1 MAAQTAEMPKVVR
14 IIPAKPEYSG
24 NSNADFRPKRVAA
37 YCRVSTDKEQQ
48 EHSFETQKEMY
59 TDMIMMKP
67 NWQMAGIY
75 ADEGITGTIA
85 KKRPD
90 FMRMIEDC
98 RKGKIDM
105 VITKSV
111 SRFSRNNLDCL
122 LYVRELKER
131 GIPILFEKEGINT
144 LQVSSELLITL
155 FSGLSQA
162 ESESISMNV
171 KIGKRQ
177 SLKNG
182 NVPFCYKSFLGY
194 RKGADGKPEIVQEEA
209 EIIRRIYSEYL
220 AGASLLEIA
229 KSLIADGVLT
239 AKGKTKW
246 TAKGILSI
254 LTNEKYKGD
263 ALLQKTYIADCI
275 SKRSKVNNG
284 ELPMYYVENNHPAI
298 IERAVFDRVQE
309 EVSRR
314 NSKRRVKEVGT
325 KTELG
330 KYSSKYAMTDLLF
343 CGNCGTPYRR
353 TTWSK
358 NGKKKV
364 VWRCI
369 SRLDYGTKY
378 CKSSPSIEESLLQNT
393 IAAAIT
399 KKAQTEGADIQRIC
413 EHIEIY
419 EARQNNSATQA
430 KQEQLR
436 EIKQKIEE
444 LTDMDGEAAQNGDF
458 DEMFA
463 SLYAEMY
470 AIKDELDGAERTE
483 TMHGMAADRMK
494 EAAAIMQ
501 GLKNRPVEYNYQ
513 IVRQLIDSIKVVSA
527 EQILIRFKDG
537 AELTEKLYNGK
548 E

>member
-24 NSNADFRPKRVAA
+24 KSNADFRPKRVAA

-67 NWQMAGIY
+67 SWQMAGIY

-194 RKGADGKPEIVQEEA
+194 RKGADGKPEIVPEEA

-239 AKGKTKW
+239 ATGKTKW
-246 TAKGILSI
+246 TAKGVLSI

-314 NSKRRVKEVGT
+314 NSKRKVKEVGT

-330 KYSSKYAMTDLLF
+330 KYSGKYALTDLLF

-378 CKSSPSIEESLLQNT
+378 CKDSPSIEESLLQNA

-399 KKAQTEGADIQRIC
+399 QKAQTEGVSIERIC
-413 EHIEIY
+413 EHIELY
-419 EARQNNSATQA
+419 EARQDNSAIQA

-436 EIKQKIEE
+436 ELKRRIEE
-444 LTDMDGEAAQNGDF
+444 LTDMDSEAAQNGDF
-458 DEMFA
+458 DEMFEN
-463 SLYAEMY
+463 LYAEMY
-470 AIKDELDGAERTE
+470 AIMDELDGAEKTE
-483 TMHGMAADRMK
+483 SMLGMAADRIK

-501 GLKNRPVEYNYQ
+501 GLKNHPVEYNDQ

-527 EQILIRFKDG
+527 EQIRIRFKDG
-537 AELTEKLYNGK
+537 AELTAEL
-548 E
+548 

>member
-1 MAAQTAEMPKVVR
+1 MPKVVR
-14 IIPAKPEYSG
+14 VIPPKPEYSG
-24 NSNADFRPKRVAA
+24 QNNADFRPKRVAA

-67 NWQMAGIY
+67 NWQMAGVY

-90 FMRMIEDC
+90 FMRMLEDC
-98 RKGKIDM
+98 RRGKIDM
-105 VITKSV
+105 IITKSV

-131 GIPILFEKEGINT
+131 GIPIIFEKEGINT

-171 KIGKRQ
+171 KMGRRQ

-194 RKGADGKPEIVQEEA
+194 RKGADGKPEIVPEEA
-209 EIIRRIYSEYL
+209 EIIRRIYKEYL

-229 KSLIADGVLT
+229 KSLMADGILT
-239 AKGKTKW
+239 ARGKSKW
-246 TAKGILSI
+246 TAKGVLSI

-263 ALLQKTYIADCI
+263 ALLQKTYIVDCI

-298 IERAVFDRVQE
+298 IERPVFDRVQE

-314 NSKRRVKEVGT
+314 SSKQKVKQMGT

-330 KYSSKYAMTDLLF
+330 KYSGKYALTDLLF
-343 CGNCGTPYRR
+343 CGSCGTPYRR
-353 TTWSK
+353 TTWAK
-358 NGKKKV
+358 DGKKKV

-378 CKSSPSIEESLLQNT
+378 CKDSPSIEEYLLHDA

-399 KKAQTEGADIQRIC
+399 RKAQEEGADLQRIR
-413 EHIEIY
+413 EHIESY
-419 EARQNNSATQA
+419 QSRQDDSALRARQ
-430 KQEQLR
+430 ERLR
-436 EIKQKIEE
+436 ELNHRIEE
-444 LTDMDGEAAQNGDF
+444 LTNMDSEAAQNGDF
-458 DEMFA
+458 DGLFA
-463 SLYAEMY
+463 SLYTEMY
-470 AIKDELDGAERTE
+470 AIRDELDGEEQAKSTLERDA
-483 TMHGMAADRMK
+483 GRME
-494 EAAAIMQ
+494 EAVTVMQ
-501 GLKNRPVEYNYQ
+501 GLKNHPVEYDDR
-513 IVRQLIDSIKVVSA
+513 IVRQLIDGIKVVDAS
-527 EQILIRFKDG
+527 QIIIRFKDG
-537 AELTEKLYNGK
+537 TELAADL
-548 E
+548 

>member
-1 MAAQTAEMPKVVR
+1 MMQTQPAPKLVR
-14 IIPAKPEYSG
+14 IIPPKPEFSG
-24 NSNADFRPKRVAA
+24 ENRIDIRPKRVAA

-98 RKGKIDM
+98 RKGKIDLI
-105 VITKSV
+105 ITKSV

-122 LYVRELKER
+122 LYVRELKEM
-131 GIPILFEKEGINT
+131 GIPIIFEKEGINT

-182 NVPFCYKSFLGY
+182 NVPFSYKSFLGY
-194 RKGADGKPEIVQEEA
+194 RKGADGKPEIDEEQA
-209 EIIRRIYSEYL
+209 VIIRRIFAEYL
-220 AGASLLEIA
+220 AGKSLLDIA
-229 KSLIADGVLT
+229 KGLT
-239 AKGKTKW
+239 ADEIPTARCKTNW
-246 TAKGILSI
+246 SSARVQSI

-263 ALLQKTYIADCI
+263 ALLQKTYIVDCI
-275 SKRSKVNNG
+275 SKKSKKNNG

-309 EVSRR
+309 EISRR
-314 NSKRRVKEVGT
+314 NSKKKVKQVGT

-330 KYSSKYAMTDLLF
+330 KYSGKYALSEILY

-353 TTWSK
+353 CTWSK
-358 NGKKKV
+358 NGKKKI

-369 SRLDYGTKY
+369 SRLDYGKKY
-378 CKSSPSIEESLLQNT
+378 CKDSPSIEESVLHNA
-393 IAAAIT
+393 IAEAIT
-399 KKAQTEGADIQRIC
+399 QKAHMENADIGRIRS
-413 EHIEIY
+413 HIELY
-419 EARQNNSATQA
+419 QNSQDTSSILA
-430 KQEQLR
+430 KQERLKAIQ
-436 EIKQKIEE
+436 EHINQ
-444 LTDMDGEAAQNGDF
+444 LTDMDSEAAQNGDF
-458 DEMFA
+458 DTQFEN
-463 SLYAEMY
+463 LYAEMY
-470 AIKDELDGAERTE
+470 AIKDELDEIERHKSKIKTGTDSIE
-483 TMHGMAADRMK
+483 EMTAVMR
-494 EAAAIMQ
+494 
-501 GLKNRPVEYNYQ
+501 GLKNHPVEYND
-513 IVRQLIDSIKVVSA
+513 IVVRQLIECIKVISKD
-527 EQILIRFKDG
+527 ILHIYFKDG
-537 AELTEKLYNGK
+537 TKIEADI
-548 E
+548 

>member
-1 MAAQTAEMPKVVR
+1 MMQTQPAPKLVR
-14 IIPAKPEYSG
+14 IIPPKPEFSG
-24 NSNADFRPKRVAA
+24 ENRIDMRPKRVAA

-98 RKGKIDM
+98 RKGKIDLI
-105 VITKSV
+105 ITKSV

-122 LYVRELKER
+122 LYVRELKEM
-131 GIPILFEKEGINT
+131 GIPIIFEKEGINT

-182 NVPFCYKSFLGY
+182 NVPFSYKSFLGY
-194 RKGADGKPEIVQEEA
+194 RKGADGKPEIDEEQA
-209 EIIRRIYSEYL
+209 VIIRRIFAEYL
-220 AGASLLEIA
+220 AGKSLLDIA
-229 KSLIADGVLT
+229 KGLT
-239 AKGKTKW
+239 ADEIPTARGKTNW
-246 TAKGILSI
+246 SSARVQSI

-263 ALLQKTYIADCI
+263 ALLQKTYIVDCI
-275 SKRSKVNNG
+275 SKKSKKNNG

-298 IERAVFDRVQE
+298 IERAIFDRVQE
-309 EVSRR
+309 EISRR
-314 NSKRRVKEVGT
+314 NSKKKVKQVGT

-330 KYSSKYAMTDLLF
+330 KYSGKYALSEILY

-353 TTWSK
+353 CTWSK
-358 NGKKKV
+358 NGKKKI

-369 SRLDYGTKY
+369 SRLDYGKKY
-378 CKSSPSIEESLLQNT
+378 CKDSPSIEESILHNA
-393 IAAAIT
+393 IAEAIT
-399 KKAQTEGADIQRIC
+399 QKAHMENTDVDRIC
-413 EHIEIY
+413 RHIKMYQHSQDTSSIL
-419 EARQNNSATQA
+419 A
-430 KQEQLR
+430 KQERLKTIQER
-436 EIKQKIEE
+436 INK
-444 LTDMDGEAAQNGDF
+444 LTDMDSEAAQNGDF
-458 DEMFA
+458 DTQFE

-470 AIKDELDGAERTE
+470 AIKDELAEIEKSKSKIE
-483 TMHGMAADRMK
+483 TTADSIEEMT
-494 EAAAIMQ
+494 AIMQ
-501 GLKNRPVEYNYQ
+501 GLKNHPVEYNDLV
-513 IVRQLIDSIKVVSA
+513 VRQLIECIKVISKDTLH
-527 EQILIRFKDG
+527 IYFKDG
-537 AELTEKLYNGK
+537 IKIEAKM
-548 E
+548 

>member
-1 MAAQTAEMPKVVR
+1 MMEQAVSRVVR
-14 IIPAKPEYSG
+14 VIPPKPEFSG
-24 NSNADFRPKRVAA
+24 ENRIDIRPKRVAA

-85 KKRPD
+85 EKRPG

-98 RKGKIDM
+98 RKGKVDLI
-105 VITKSV
+105 ITKSV

-122 LYVRELKER
+122 LYVRELKEM
-131 GIPILFEKEGINT
+131 GIPVIFEKEGINT

-182 NVPFCYKSFLGY
+182 NVPFSYKSFIGY
-194 RKGADGKPEIVQEEA
+194 RKGADGKPEIDPEQAIV
-209 EIIRRIYSEYL
+209 IRRIFSEYL
-220 AGASLLEIA
+220 AGKSLLDIA
-229 KSLIADGVLT
+229 RGLTADGILT
-239 AKGKTKW
+239 ARGKSEWSSTR
-246 TAKGILSI
+246 ILSI

-275 SKRSKVNNG
+275 SKKSKKNKG

-298 IERAVFDRVQE
+298 IERAIFDRVQE
-309 EVSRR
+309 EISRR
-314 NSKRRVKEVGT
+314 NSKRKVKQIGT

-330 KYSSKYAMTDLLF
+330 KYSSKYALSEILY

-353 TTWSK
+353 CTWVK

-378 CKSSPSIEESLLQNT
+378 CKDSPSIEESILHNA
-393 IAAAIT
+393 ISEAIT
-399 KKAQTEGADIQRIC
+399 QKAQMENADIGRILK
-413 EHIEIY
+413 HIDLY
-419 EARQNNSATQA
+419 QSKQDMSGALA
-430 KQEQLR
+430 KQERLKTIQTYIDQLMSMD
-436 EIKQKIEE
+436 IE
-444 LTDMDGEAAQNGDF
+444 AVQNGEF
-458 DEMFA
+458 DEQFK
-463 SLYAEMY
+463 SLHEEMY
-470 AIKDELDGAERTE
+470 AIMDELAEIDKIKSKVE
-483 TMHGMAADRMK
+483 TDDSSIGEMTIAMS
-494 EAAAIMQ
+494 
-501 GLKNRPVEYNYQ
+501 GLENHPVEYNDLV
-513 IVRQLIDSIKVVSA
+513 VRQLIECIKVMSA
-527 EQILIRFKDG
+527 ELLYIYFKDG
-537 AELTEKLYNGK
+537 TKLEANMK
-548 E
+548 

>member
-1 MAAQTAEMPKVVR
+1 MTQTPPAPKLVR
-14 IIPAKPEYSG
+14 IIPSKPEFSG
-24 NSNADFRPKRVAA
+24 ENRIDIRPKRVAA

-98 RKGKIDM
+98 RKGKIDLI
-105 VITKSV
+105 ITKSV

-122 LYVRELKER
+122 LYVRELKEM
-131 GIPILFEKEGINT
+131 GIPIIFEKEGINT

-171 KIGKRQ
+171 KLGKRQ

-182 NVPFCYKSFLGY
+182 NVPFSYKSFLGY
-194 RKGADGKPEIVQEEA
+194 RKGADGKPEIDEEQA
-209 EIIRRIYSEYL
+209 VVIRRIFSEYL
-220 AGASLLEIA
+220 AGKSLLDIA
-229 KSLIADGVLT
+229 KGLT
-239 AKGKTKW
+239 ADKIPTARGKTNW
-246 TAKGILSI
+246 SSARVQSI

-263 ALLQKTYIADCI
+263 ALLQKTYIVDCI
-275 SKRSKVNNG
+275 SKKSKKNNG

-309 EVSRR
+309 EISRR
-314 NSKRRVKEVGT
+314 NSKKKVKQVGT

-330 KYSSKYAMTDLLF
+330 KYSSKYALSEILY

-353 TTWSK
+353 CTWSK
-358 NGKKKV
+358 NGKKKI

-369 SRLDYGTKY
+369 SRLDYGKKY
-378 CKSSPSIEESLLQNT
+378 CKDSPSIEESLLHNAIT
-393 IAAAIT
+393 EAIT
-399 KKAQTEGADIQRIC
+399 KKAQMENADVDRIRR
-413 EHIEIY
+413 HIELY
-419 EARQNNSATQA
+419 KNNQDTSGILA
-430 KQEQLR
+430 KQERLKTIQ
-436 EIKQKIEE
+436 EHINQ
-444 LTDMDGEAAQNGDF
+444 LTDMDSEAVQNGDF
-458 DEMFA
+458 DTQFE

-470 AIKDELDGAERTE
+470 AIKDELDEIEKSKSKVETE
-483 TMHGMAADRMK
+483 TDFIEEMTMV
-494 EAAAIMQ
+494 MQ
-501 GLKNRPVEYNYQ
+501 GLKNHPVEYNDLV
-513 IVRQLIDSIKVVSA
+513 VRQLIECIKVMSKDTLH
-527 EQILIRFKDG
+527 IYFKDG
-537 AELTEKLYNGK
+537 IKL
-548 E
+548 ETQM

>member
-1 MAAQTAEMPKVVR
+1 MMQTRSAPKLVR
-14 IIPAKPEYSG
+14 IIPPKPEFSG
-24 NSNADFRPKRVAA
+24 ENRIDIRPKRVAA

-59 TDMIMMKP
+59 TEMIMMKP

-98 RKGKIDM
+98 RKGKIDLI
-105 VITKSV
+105 ITKSV

-122 LYVRELKER
+122 LYVRELKEM
-131 GIPILFEKEGINT
+131 GIPIIFEKEGINT

-182 NVPFCYKSFLGY
+182 NVPFSYKSFLGY
-194 RKGADGKPEIVQEEA
+194 RKGADGKPEIDEEQA
-209 EIIRRIYSEYL
+209 VIIRRIFSEYL
-220 AGASLLEIA
+220 AGKSLLDIA
-229 KSLIADGVLT
+229 KGLT
-239 AKGKTKW
+239 ADEIPTARGKTNW
-246 TAKGILSI
+246 SSARVQSI

-263 ALLQKTYIADCI
+263 ALLQKTYVVDCI
-275 SKRSKVNNG
+275 SKKSKKNNG

-309 EVSRR
+309 EISRR
-314 NSKRRVKEVGT
+314 NSKKKVKQVGT

-330 KYSSKYAMTDLLF
+330 KYSSKYALSEILY
-343 CGNCGTPYRR
+343 CGHCGTPYRR
-353 TTWSK
+353 CTWSK
-358 NGKKKV
+358 NGKKKI

-369 SRLDYGTKY
+369 SRLDYGKKY
-378 CKSSPSIEESLLQNT
+378 CKDSPSIEESILHN
-393 IAAAIT
+393 AVAEAIT
-399 KKAQTEGADIQRIC
+399 QKAHMENADVDRIC
-413 EHIEIY
+413 RHIEMYQHNQDTSSIFH
-419 EARQNNSATQA
+419 
-430 KQEQLR
+430 KQERLKTIQER
-436 EIKQKIEE
+436 INK
-444 LTDMDGEAAQNGDF
+444 LTDMDSEAAQNGDF
-458 DEMFA
+458 DTQFE

-470 AIKDELDGAERTE
+470 AIKDELDEIEKSKSKIE
-483 TMHGMAADRMK
+483 TTADSIEEMTV
-494 EAAAIMQ
+494 IMQ
-501 GLKNRPVEYNYQ
+501 GLKNHPVEYNDLV
-513 IVRQLIDSIKVVSA
+513 VRQLIECIKVISKDKLH
-527 EQILIRFKDG
+527 IYFKDG
-537 AELTEKLYNGK
+537 IKIEAKM
-548 E
+548 

>member
-1 MAAQTAEMPKVVR
+1 MAVQTTQTPKRVVV
-14 IIPAKPEYSG
+14 IPPKPEYSG
-24 NSNADFRPKRVAA
+24 DNRIDIRPKRVAA

-59 TDMIMMKP
+59 TEMIMMKP

-98 RKGKIDM
+98 RKGKIDII
-105 VITKSV
+105 ITKSV

-122 LYVRELKER
+122 LYVRELKEL
-131 GIPILFEKEGINT
+131 GIPIIFEKEGINT

-194 RKGADGKPEIVQEEA
+194 KKGADGKPEIVPEEA
-209 EIIRRIYSEYL
+209 NIITRIYTEYL
-220 AGASLLEIA
+220 AGKSLNDIA
-229 KSLIADGVLT
+229 KSLITDGIYT
-239 AKGKTKW
+239 PTGKTQW
-246 TAKGILSI
+246 TSKVVLSI
-254 LTNEKYKGD
+254 LSNEKYKGD
-263 ALLQKTYIADCI
+263 ALLQKTYIVDCI
-275 SKRSKVNNG
+275 SKKMKKNNG

-298 IERAVFDRVQE
+298 IDRNMFDRVQE
-309 EVSRR
+309 EISRR
-314 NSKRRVKEVGT
+314 NSKRKVKEKGT

-330 KYSSKYAMTDLLF
+330 KYSSKYALSELLF

-353 TTWSK
+353 VTWT
-358 NGKKKV
+358 NRGKKKV

-378 CKSSPSIEESLLQNT
+378 CKDSPSLEETALQNA
-393 IAAAIT
+393 IAEAIT
-399 KKAQTEGADIQRIC
+399 NKAKSEGADVYRIQSHLKMYQANQDTSSLIAKKNRLA
-413 EHIEIY
+413 EI
-419 EARQNNSATQA
+419 NKS
-430 KQEQLR
+430 
-436 EIKQKIEE
+436 IEE
-444 LTDMDGEAAQNGDF
+444 LTNMDNEAAQNGDF
-458 DEMFA
+458 DSQFEQ
-463 SLYAEMY
+463 LYTEMY
-470 AIKDELDGAERTE
+470 NLKDELDEIEKQQAKINKASDTLNEVSTIIE
-483 TMHGMAADRMK
+483 
-494 EAAAIMQ
+494 
-501 GLKNRPVEYNYQ
+501 GLKNHPVEYNDQ
-513 IVRQLIDSIKVVSA
+513 AVRQLINCIKVIS
-527 EQILIRFKDG
+527 ENQIEVYFKDG
-537 AELTEKLYNGK
+537 VIIKVRICN
-548 E
+548 

>member
-1 MAAQTAEMPKVVR
+1 MTQTPPAPKLVR
-14 IIPAKPEYSG
+14 IIPSKPEFSG
-24 NSNADFRPKRVAA
+24 ENRIDIRPKRVAA

-98 RKGKIDM
+98 RKGKIDLI
-105 VITKSV
+105 ITKSV

-122 LYVRELKER
+122 LYVRELKEM
-131 GIPILFEKEGINT
+131 GIPIIFEKEGINT

-182 NVPFCYKSFLGY
+182 NVPFSYKSFLGY
-194 RKGADGKPEIVQEEA
+194 RKGADGKPEIDEEQA
-209 EIIRRIYSEYL
+209 VVIRRIFSEYL
-220 AGASLLEIA
+220 AGKSLLDIA
-229 KSLIADGVLT
+229 KGLT
-239 AKGKTKW
+239 ADKIPTARGKTNW
-246 TAKGILSI
+246 SSARVQSI

-263 ALLQKTYIADCI
+263 ALLQKTYIVDCI
-275 SKRSKVNNG
+275 SKKSKKNNG

-309 EVSRR
+309 EISRR
-314 NSKRRVKEVGT
+314 NSKKKVKQVGT

-330 KYSSKYAMTDLLF
+330 KYSSKYALSEILY

-353 TTWSK
+353 CTWSK
-358 NGKKKV
+358 NGKKKI

-369 SRLDYGTKY
+369 SRLDYGKKY
-378 CKSSPSIEESLLQNT
+378 CKDSPSIEESLLHNAIT
-393 IAAAIT
+393 EAIT
-399 KKAQTEGADIQRIC
+399 KKAQMENADVDRIRR
-413 EHIEIY
+413 HIELY
-419 EARQNNSATQA
+419 KNNQDTSGILA
-430 KQEQLR
+430 KQERLKTIQ
-436 EIKQKIEE
+436 EHINQ
-444 LTDMDGEAAQNGDF
+444 LTDMDSEAVQNGDF
-458 DEMFA
+458 DTQFE

-470 AIKDELDGAERTE
+470 AIKDELDEIEKSKSKVETE
-483 TMHGMAADRMK
+483 TDFIEEMTMV
-494 EAAAIMQ
+494 MQ
-501 GLKNRPVEYNYQ
+501 GLKNHPVEYNDLV
-513 IVRQLIDSIKVVSA
+513 VRQLIECIKVMSKDTLH
-527 EQILIRFKDG
+527 IYFKDG
-537 AELTEKLYNGK
+537 IKL
-548 E
+548 ETQM

>member
-1 MAAQTAEMPKVVR
+1 MQTQAAPKSVR
-14 IIPAKPEYSG
+14 IIPPKPEFSG
-24 NSNADFRPKRVAA
+24 ENRIDIRPKRVAA

-59 TDMIMMKP
+59 TEMIMMKP

-98 RKGKIDM
+98 RKGKIDLI
-105 VITKSV
+105 ITKSV

-122 LYVRELKER
+122 LYVRELKEM
-131 GIPILFEKEGINT
+131 GIPIIFEKEGVNT

-182 NVPFCYKSFLGY
+182 NVPFSYKSFLGY
-194 RKGADGKPEIVQEEA
+194 RKGADGKPEIDEEQA
-209 EIIRRIYSEYL
+209 VIIRRIFAEYL
-220 AGASLLEIA
+220 AGKSLLDIA
-229 KSLIADGVLT
+229 KGLT
-239 AKGKTKW
+239 ADEIPTARGKTNW
-246 TAKGILSI
+246 SSARVQSI

-263 ALLQKTYIADCI
+263 ALLQKTYVVDCI
-275 SKRSKVNNG
+275 SKKSKKNKG

-309 EVSRR
+309 EISRR
-314 NSKRRVKEVGT
+314 NSKKKVKQVGT

-330 KYSSKYAMTDLLF
+330 KYSGKYALSEILY

-353 TTWSK
+353 CTWSK
-358 NGKKKV
+358 NGKKKI

-378 CKSSPSIEESLLQNT
+378 CKDSPSVEESILHN
-393 IAAAIT
+393 AIT
-399 KKAQTEGADIQRIC
+399 KAITQKAHMENTDVDRIC
-413 EHIEIY
+413 RHIEMYQCSQDTSSIL
-419 EARQNNSATQA
+419 A
-430 KQEQLR
+430 KQERLKTVQ
-436 EIKQKIEE
+436 EHINK
-444 LTDMDGEAAQNGDF
+444 LTYMDSETAQNGDF
-458 DEMFA
+458 DAQFE

-470 AIKDELDGAERTE
+470 AIKDELEKIEKSKSKIETATDCTE
-483 TMHGMAADRMK
+483 KMTEVMK
-494 EAAAIMQ
+494 
-501 GLKNRPVEYNYQ
+501 GLKNHPVEYNDLV
-513 IVRQLIDSIKVVSA
+513 VRQLIECIKVMSKDTLH
-527 EQILIRFKDG
+527 IYFKDG
-537 AELTEKLYNGK
+537 VKIEAHI
-548 E
+548 

>member
-1 MAAQTAEMPKVVR
+1 MAVHKTQEPKRVVV
-14 IIPAKPEYSG
+14 IPPKPEYSG
-24 NSNADFRPKRVAA
+24 DNRIDIRPKRVAA

-59 TDMIMMKP
+59 TEMIMMKP

-98 RKGKIDM
+98 RKGKIDII
-105 VITKSV
+105 ITKSV

-122 LYVRELKER
+122 LYVRELKEL
-131 GIPILFEKEGINT
+131 GIPIIFEKEGINT

-194 RKGADGKPEIVQEEA
+194 KKGADGKPEIVPEEA
-209 EIIRRIYSEYL
+209 NIITRIYTEYL
-220 AGASLLEIA
+220 AGKSLNDIA
-229 KSLIADGVLT
+229 KSLITDGIYT
-239 AKGKTKW
+239 PTGKTQW
-246 TAKGILSI
+246 TSKVVLSI
-254 LTNEKYKGD
+254 LSNEKYKGD
-263 ALLQKTYIADCI
+263 ALLQKTYIVDCI
-275 SKRSKVNNG
+275 SKKMKKNNG

-298 IERAVFDRVQE
+298 IERSMFDRVQE
-309 EVSRR
+309 EISRR
-314 NSKRRVKEVGT
+314 NSKRKVKEKGT

-330 KYSSKYAMTDLLF
+330 KYSSKYALSELLF

-353 TTWSK
+353 VTWT
-358 NGKKKV
+358 NRGKKKV

-378 CKSSPSIEESLLQNT
+378 CKESPSLEETALQNA
-393 IAAAIT
+393 IAEAIT
-399 KKAQTEGADIQRIC
+399 NKAKSEGADVYRIQSHLKMYQANQDTSNLIAKKNRLA
-413 EHIEIY
+413 EI
-419 EARQNNSATQA
+419 NKS
-430 KQEQLR
+430 
-436 EIKQKIEE
+436 IEE
-444 LTDMDGEAAQNGDF
+444 LTNMDNEAAQNGEF
-458 DEMFA
+458 DNQFEQ
-463 SLYAEMY
+463 LYTEMY
-470 AIKDELDGAERTE
+470 NLKDELDEIEKQQAKINKASDTLNEVSRIIE
-483 TMHGMAADRMK
+483 
-494 EAAAIMQ
+494 
-501 GLKNRPVEYNYQ
+501 GLKNHPVEYNDQ
-513 IVRQLIDSIKVVSA
+513 AVRQLINCIKVLS
-527 EQILIRFKDG
+527 ESEIEIQFKDG
-537 AELTEKLYNGK
+537 IRVKSIL
-548 E
+548 

>member
-1 MAAQTAEMPKVVR
+1 MMQTQPAPKLVR
-14 IIPAKPEYSG
+14 IIPPKPEFSG
-24 NSNADFRPKRVAA
+24 ENRIDIRPKRVAA

-59 TDMIMMKP
+59 TEMIMMKP

-98 RKGKIDM
+98 RKGKIDLI
-105 VITKSV
+105 ITKSV

-122 LYVRELKER
+122 LYVRELKEM
-131 GIPILFEKEGINT
+131 GIPIIFEKEGINT

-182 NVPFCYKSFLGY
+182 NVPFSYKSFLGY
-194 RKGADGKPEIVQEEA
+194 RKGADGKPEIDEEQA
-209 EIIRRIYSEYL
+209 VIIRRIFSEYL
-220 AGASLLEIA
+220 AGKSLLDIA
-229 KSLIADGVLT
+229 KGLT
-239 AKGKTKW
+239 ADEIPTARGKTNW
-246 TAKGILSI
+246 SSARVQSI

-263 ALLQKTYIADCI
+263 ALLQKTYVVDCI
-275 SKRSKVNNG
+275 SKKSKKNNG

-309 EVSRR
+309 EISRR
-314 NSKRRVKEVGT
+314 NSKKKVKQIGT

-330 KYSSKYAMTDLLF
+330 KYSSKYALSEILY

-353 TTWSK
+353 CTWSK
-358 NGKKKV
+358 NGKKKI

-369 SRLDYGTKY
+369 SRLDYGKKY
-378 CKSSPSIEESLLQNT
+378 CKDSPSIEESVLHNA
-393 IAAAIT
+393 IAEAIT
-399 KKAQTEGADIQRIC
+399 KKAQMEKADVARIRR
-413 EHIEIY
+413 HIEMY
-419 EARQNNSATQA
+419 QNSQDTSSILA
-430 KQEQLR
+430 KQERLKTIQ
-436 EIKQKIEE
+436 EHINQ
-444 LTDMDGEAAQNGDF
+444 LTDMDSEAAQSGDF
-458 DEMFA
+458 DTQFEI
-463 SLYAEMY
+463 LYAEMY
-470 AIKDELDGAERTE
+470 AIKDELDEFEKSKSKLKT
-483 TMHGMAADRMK
+483 ADDSIEEMT
-494 EAAAIMQ
+494 AIMQ
-501 GLKNRPVEYNYQ
+501 GLKNHPVEYNDLV
-513 IVRQLIDSIKVVSA
+513 VRQLIECIKVISKDTLH
-527 EQILIRFKDG
+527 IYFKDG
-537 AELTEKLYNGK
+537 IKIETKM
-548 E
+548 

>member
-1 MAAQTAEMPKVVR
+1 MMQTQPAPKLVR
-14 IIPAKPEYSG
+14 IIPPKPEFSG
-24 NSNADFRPKRVAA
+24 ENRIDIRPKRVAA

-59 TDMIMMKP
+59 TEMIMMKP

-98 RKGKIDM
+98 RKGKIDLI
-105 VITKSV
+105 ITKSV

-122 LYVRELKER
+122 LYVRELKEM
-131 GIPILFEKEGINT
+131 GIPIIFEKEGINT

-182 NVPFCYKSFLGY
+182 NVPFSYKSFLGY
-194 RKGADGKPEIVQEEA
+194 RKGADGKPEIDEEQA
-209 EIIRRIYSEYL
+209 VVIRRIFSEYL
-220 AGASLLEIA
+220 AGKSLLDIA
-229 KSLIADGVLT
+229 KDLT
-239 AKGKTKW
+239 ADKIPTARGKTNW
-246 TAKGILSI
+246 SSARVQSI

-263 ALLQKTYIADCI
+263 ALLQKTYIVDCI
-275 SKRSKVNNG
+275 SKKSKKNNG

-309 EVSRR
+309 EISRR
-314 NSKRRVKEVGT
+314 NSKKKVKQIGT

-330 KYSSKYAMTDLLF
+330 KYSSKYALSEILY

-353 TTWSK
+353 CTWSK
-358 NGKKKV
+358 NGKKKI

-369 SRLDYGTKY
+369 SRLDYGKKY
-378 CKSSPSIEESLLQNT
+378 CKDSPSIEESVLHNA
-393 IAAAIT
+393 IAEAIT
-399 KKAQTEGADIQRIC
+399 KKAQMEKADVARIRR
-413 EHIEIY
+413 HIEIY
-419 EARQNNSATQA
+419 QNSQDTSSILA
-430 KQEQLR
+430 KQERLKTIQ
-436 EIKQKIEE
+436 EHINQ
-444 LTDMDGEAAQNGDF
+444 LTDMDSEVAQSGDF
-458 DEMFA
+458 DTQFEI
-463 SLYAEMY
+463 LYAEMY
-470 AIKDELDGAERTE
+470 AIKDELDEFEKSKSKLKT
-483 TMHGMAADRMK
+483 ADDSIEEMT
-494 EAAAIMQ
+494 AIMQ
-501 GLKNRPVEYNYQ
+501 GLKNHPVEYNDLV
-513 IVRQLIDSIKVVSA
+513 VRQLIECIKVISKDTLH
-527 EQILIRFKDG
+527 IYFKDG
-537 AELTEKLYNGK
+537 IKIETKM
-548 E
+548 

>member
-1 MAAQTAEMPKVVR
+1 MMQTQAAPKSVR
-14 IIPAKPEYSG
+14 IIPPKPEFSG
-24 NSNADFRPKRVAA
+24 ENRIDIRPKRVAA

-59 TDMIMMKP
+59 TEMIMMKP

-98 RKGKIDM
+98 RKGKIDLI
-105 VITKSV
+105 ITKSV

-122 LYVRELKER
+122 LYVRELKEM
-131 GIPILFEKEGINT
+131 GIPIIFEKEGINT

-182 NVPFCYKSFLGY
+182 NVPFSYKSFLGY
-194 RKGADGKPEIVQEEA
+194 RKGADGKPEIDEEQA
-209 EIIRRIYSEYL
+209 VIIRRIFAEYL
-220 AGASLLEIA
+220 AGKSLLDIA
-229 KSLIADGVLT
+229 KGLT
-239 AKGKTKW
+239 ADEIPTARGKTNW
-246 TAKGILSI
+246 SSARVQSI

-263 ALLQKTYIADCI
+263 ALLQKTYIVDCI
-275 SKRSKVNNG
+275 SKKSKKNNG

-309 EVSRR
+309 EISRR
-314 NSKRRVKEVGT
+314 NSKKKVKQVGT

-330 KYSSKYAMTDLLF
+330 KYSGKYALSEILY

-353 TTWSK
+353 CTWSK
-358 NGKKKV
+358 NGKKKI

-369 SRLDYGTKY
+369 SRLDYGKKY
-378 CKSSPSIEESLLQNT
+378 CKDSPSIEESILHNA
-393 IAAAIT
+393 IAEAIT
-399 KKAQTEGADIQRIC
+399 QKAHMENTDVDRIC
-413 EHIEIY
+413 RHIEIY
-419 EARQNNSATQA
+419 QNSQDTSSILA
-430 KQEQLR
+430 KQERLKTIQER
-436 EIKQKIEE
+436 INK
-444 LTDMDGEAAQNGDF
+444 LTDMDSEAAQNGDF
-458 DEMFA
+458 DAQFE

-470 AIKDELDGAERTE
+470 AIKDELEKIEKSKSKIE
-483 TMHGMAADRMK
+483 TAADCTEEMTEVMK
-494 EAAAIMQ
+494 
-501 GLKNRPVEYNYQ
+501 GLKNHPVEYNDLV
-513 IVRQLIDSIKVVSA
+513 VRQLIECIKVISKD
-527 EQILIRFKDG
+527 ILHIYFKDG
-537 AELTEKLYNGK
+537 IKIEAKM
-548 E
+548 

>member
-1 MAAQTAEMPKVVR
+1 MSTQAVTMPKAVR
-14 IIPAKPEYSG
+14 VIPAKPEYSG
-24 NSNADFRPKRVAA
+24 KSNADFRPKRVAA
-37 YCRVSTDKEQQ
+37 YCRVSTDKEEQ

-122 LYVRELKER
+122 QYVRELKER

-177 SLKNG
+177 SIKNG
-182 NVPFCYKSFLGY
+182 NVPFCYSSFLGY
-194 RKGADGKPEIVQEEA
+194 RKGADGKPEIVPEEA
-209 EIIRRIYSEYL
+209 EIIKRIYAEYL
-220 AGASLLEIA
+220 AGTSLIDIA
-229 KSLIADGVLT
+229 KGLMRDGILT
-239 AKGKTKW
+239 PKGKTNW
-246 TAKGILSI
+246 TTKGVLSI

-263 ALLQKTYIADCI
+263 ALLQKTYIVDCI
-275 SKRSKVNNG
+275 SKKSKKNTG

-314 NSKRRVKEVGT
+314 NSKRKVKDVGT

-330 KYSSKYAMTDLLF
+330 KYSSKYALTELLF

-353 TTWSK
+353 TTWAK
-358 NGKKKV
+358 NGKKKI

-378 CKSSPSIEESLLQNT
+378 CKNSPSIEEGVLQNA

-399 KKAQTEGADIQRIC
+399 RKAQTEGANIQRIR
-413 EHIEIY
+413 EHIEMY
-419 EARQNNSATQA
+419 LNRKDNSDLEE
-430 KQEQLR
+430 KQERLVSLR
-436 EIKQKIEE
+436 QRIDE
-444 LTDMDGEAAQNGDF
+444 LTSMDSESAQNGDF
-458 DEMFA
+458 DELFE
-463 SLYAEMY
+463 SLYTEMY
-470 AIKDELDGAERTE
+470 AIKDELEDAEKTNAKLDTAVNQIDE
-483 TMHGMAADRMK
+483 MTTVMY
-494 EAAAIMQ
+494 
-501 GLKNRPVEYNYQ
+501 GLKNHPVEYNEQ
-513 IVRQLIDSIKVVSA
+513 IVRQLISSIKVVSA
-527 EQILIRFKDG
+527 EQILILFKDG
-537 AELTEKLYNGK
+537 TEITADL
-548 E
+548 